1 DQRPVVLGLKQMLQ
15 IFVDHRR
22 EVILRR
28 TRFDLAKA
36 QERAHIL
43 EGLKICL
50 DHLDEVIQTIRG
62 ARDTEDARTQLQEK
76 FGLTERQAQAV
87 LDLTL
92 RRLTQLE
99 RAKIDEEYEEVIRT
113 IAYLE
118 SILASDQKVLVLI
131 TEEMAEITKKYGDD
145 RRTEISDQDA
155 HELSAEDLIPKEE
168 VVVTVTHRGYGKGH

>member
-1 DQRPVVLGLKQMLQ
+1 
-15 IFVDHRR
+15 HRR
-22 EVILRR
+22 TVILRR

-43 EGLKICL
+43 ERLKIFL

-62 ARDTEDARTQLQEK
+62 DRDTEDARNQLQDK
-76 FGLTERQAQAV
+76 FGLSERQAQAV

-99 RAKIDEEYEEVIRT
+99 RARIDEEYEEVIRT

-118 SILASDQKVLVLI
+118 SILASDQKVLMLI
-131 TEEMAEITKKYGDD
+131 TGEMAEMARKYGD
-145 RRTEISDQDA
+145 
-155 HELSAEDLIPKEE
+155 
-168 VVVTVTHRGYGKGH
+168 